1 MPSGSPRDAD
11 GRKSAST
18 VTAGLTASGVLAPH
32 VVVAPW
38 HDHKIV
44 VIVAT
49 LASRTTFAAV
59 VIRTVPRER
68 ARTTTARTT
77 DLARHP
83 WMGTGPDAWEA
94 PPP

>member
-1 MPSGSPRDAD
+1 M
-11 GRKSAST
+11 
-18 VTAGLTASGVLAPH
+18 
-32 VVVAPW
+32 VVPA

-49 LASRTTFAAV
+49 PASRTTFAAV

-68 ARTTTARTT
+68 GRTTTARTT

-83 WMGTGPDAWEA
+83 WMGAGPDAWEA